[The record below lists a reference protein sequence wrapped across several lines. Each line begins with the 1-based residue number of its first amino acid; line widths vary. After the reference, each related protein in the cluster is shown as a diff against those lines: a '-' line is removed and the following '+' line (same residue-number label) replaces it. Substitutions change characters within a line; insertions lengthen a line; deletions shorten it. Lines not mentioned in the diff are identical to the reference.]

1 MVTLNRRRCDTVSG
15 CGKVYPRGRSHCPHC
30 GTPEEFSD
38 PEFAEM
44 RDYVY
49 DIETYPNCFTC
60 AVKHVATGQRWLFE
74 ISDRRNDYSAFYQFC
89 QQLRQIGA
97 RLVGF
102 NCEAFDY
109 PVVHF
114 VLTTM
119 LPTPRAIY
127 DKALSIIN
135 NQDDEGAFSSRI
147 WDNDKIVAQ
156 LDLFKIHHFDNRARS
171 TSLKAL
177 QFNMD
182 SDSVEDLPFPV
193 GTVLTFEQMDTLIS
207 YNWHDVDETERFF
220 FKSLDLIEF
229 REQLSLKYG
238 RNFLNHNDTKI
249 GKDYF
254 VMRLEQVDPEACY
267 TRDPATNRR
276 VMRQT
281 ARKSINLAD
290 AVFPYIRFE
299 SSEFDRVLRYFKSQS
314 ITETKGVF
322 KDLTATVNGF
332 SYVFGAGGI
341 HGSIDSAIVES
352 DDRFEIIDVDVT
364 SYYPRLAIE
373 NRVFPEHLGAVFC
386 DIYREVYDERAKH
399 AKGTAEN
406 AMLKLALNGVYGD
419 SNNKYSPFYD
429 PLYTM
434 KITINGQ
441 LLLCLLAE
449 NVAKVPGLQI
459 IQVNTDGLTAR
470 VPRAH
475 TAQFREVCEWWQ
487 KFTCLDLEF
496 ANYSRMFVRDVN
508 NYLAEGTNGKI
519 KRKGAYEY
527 QGVADGLTSGL
538 QWHQDHSGRVIARAA
553 EAALLDGENIRDFV
567 TSHPIARDFYMLAK
581 VPRSSRLITKEDDGR
596 EIQQQNTTRY
606 FVSNSGGALV
616 KIMPPLPG
624 KADAGDRR
632 IGINVGYKATIAN
645 RHAPLADV
653 NFGYYIA
660 EAEKLVA
667 PLRKPTQAG
676 LF

>member
-1 MVTLNRRRCDTVSG
+1 
-15 CGKVYPRGRSHCPHC
+15 VYPRDRSHCPHC

-38 PEFAEM
+38 PEFNEM

-49 DIETYPNCFTC
+49 DIETYPNIFTC

-74 ISDRRNDYSAFYQFC
+74 ISDRRNDYSGFYQFV
-89 QQLRQIGA
+89 QQLRQINA
-97 RLVGF
+97 RMVGF
-102 NCEAFDY
+102 NSEAFDY
-109 PVVHF
+109 PVVHYI
-114 VLTTM
+114 LTTM
-119 LPTPRAIY
+119 LPTARGIYEKAI
-127 DKALSIIN
+127 SIIN
-135 NQDDEGAFSSRI
+135 NQDEDGAFSSRI
-147 WDNDKIVAQ
+147 YDNDKIVAQ
-156 LDLFKIHHFDNRARS
+156 LDLFKIHHFDNRARA
-171 TSLKAL
+171 TSLKVL

-193 GTVLTFEQMDTLIS
+193 GTVLTSEQMDDLIR
-207 YNWHDVDETERFF
+207 YNWHDVDSTEEFYL
-220 FKSLDLIEF
+220 KSLDLIEF

-254 VMRLEQVDPEACY
+254 VMRLEQVNPEACY
-267 TRDPATNRR
+267 TRDPVTNRR
-276 VMRQT
+276 TMRQT
-281 ARKSINLAD
+281 LRPEINLAE
-290 AVFPYIRFE
+290 AVFPYVRFE
-299 SSEFDRVLRYFKSQS
+299 SPEFTRVLNYFKSQR

-332 SYVFGAGGI
+332 TYVFGAGGI

-352 DDRFEIIDVDVT
+352 DDQSEIIDVDVT

-373 NRVFPEHLGAVFC
+373 NRVFPAHLGEVFC
-386 DIYREVYDERAKH
+386 DIYREVYEERAKH

-419 SNNKYSPFYD
+419 SNNKYSPFFD

-459 IQVNTDGLTAR
+459 IQVNTDGLTAK

-475 TAQFREVCEWWQ
+475 TALFREICEWWQ
-487 KFTCLDLEF
+487 RFTCLDLEF
-496 ANYSRMFVRDVN
+496 ASYSRMFIRDVN
-508 NYLAEGTNGKI
+508 NYIAEGTNGKI

-527 QGVADGLTSGL
+527 FGVADGQTSGL
-538 QWHQDHSGRVIARAA
+538 QWHQNHSGRVIARAA
-553 EAALLDGENIRDFV
+553 EAALLDGENIADFV
-567 TSHPIARDFYMLAK
+567 RSHPVPRDFYMLAK
-581 VPRSSRLITKEDDGR
+581 VPRSSRLVLKADDGT
-596 EIQQQNTTRY
+596 EVQQQNTTRY
-606 FVSNSGGALV
+606 FVSNTGGALV

-624 KADAGDRR
+624 KTANGDRR
-632 IGINVGYKATIAN
+632 IGIDVGFKVTIAN
-645 RHAPLADV
+645 RHAPMV
-653 NFGYYIA
+653 GINYGYYVA

-667 PLRKPTQAG
+667 PLRKPKQGG